1 MRRRKEKEREKDL
14 YAATDVSIRDKSG
27 MLSFLSFL
35 PSYSRLLSLFCSTS
49 VIVVCT
55 LVHASFFFLSLSLF
69 FVFHIYKIE
78 ECLFLLINIVF
89 FNH

>member
-1 MRRRKEKEREKDL
+1 MHRRKEKEREKDL

-55 LVHASFFFLSLSLF
+55 LVHASFFFSLSLCFSF
-69 FVFHIYKIE
+69 FTFTK
-78 ECLFLLINIVF
+78 
-89 FNH
+89 